1 MLRKI
6 EGRRRRGRQ
15 RMRWLDGITDSMDM
29 NPCKLQETV
38 KDKGAWHIAVHGV
51 AKSDTTSRLNTN
63 NKSQGHLSSLCVVV
77 LKRVLLAPFSW
88 KG

>member
-1 MLRKI
+1 
-6 EGRRRRGRQ
+6 
-15 RMRWLDGITDSMDM
+15 MRWLDGITDSMDM
-29 NPCKLQETV
+29 NPCKLEETV

-51 AKSDTTSRLNTN
+51 AKSDTTSRLNTD
-63 NKSQGHLSSLCVVV
+63 NKYHRHLSSFCAVV